1 MLLLQRQDSLLLVH
15 HLPTLLPTCTY
26 SNLSRSCRTVPA
38 NLGNRAVHSQI
49 LTKVPEYFKHK
60 GDYKNPDDVNAGPF
74 QFATGYKGTYFKWLE
89 ETPEQQ
95 AAFSR
100 MMALTRLERGEQWF
114 EFFPTEERFG
124 SADPS
129 APLLVDVG
137 GGLGHDLAA
146 FHAKFPNLPGKLI
159 LQDLPVVINDI
170 KELDTSIERTTHD
183 FFKEQPVKGAKAYY
197 LRTVLH
203 DWADKQAIEILKNI
217 RDAMSADSI
226 LLLNEN
232 FLPEQGVPQYNAEV
246 DFSML
251 ALFSSL
257 ERTEKQWRALLEA
270 AGLKVVKVWTPKTQ
284 LAASATL
291 FEAVRAD

>member
-1 MLLLQRQDSLLLVH
+1 MDSLVIVIE
-15 HLPTLLPTCTY
+15 PTNPE
-26 SNLSRSCRTVPA
+26 NRS
-38 NLGNRAVHSQI
+38 VHSQV
-49 LTKVPEYFKHK
+49 LAKLPNYFKQK
-60 GDYKNPDDVNAGPF
+60 GDYKNPSDVNAGPF
-74 QFATGYKGTYFKWLE
+74 QFASGYKGTYFDWLE
-89 ETPEQQ
+89 ETPDQQ
-95 AAFSR
+95 EAFNR

-124 SADPS
+124 SMDPS

-137 GGLGHDLAA
+137 GGLGHDLTA
-146 FHAKFPNLPGKLI
+146 FHTKFPNLPGKLI
-159 LQDLPVVINDI
+159 LQDLPVVINNV
-170 KELDTSIERTTHD
+170 KLDAAIERIAHD
-183 FFKEQPVKGAKAYY
+183 FFQPQPVRGAKAYY

-203 DWADKQAIEILKNI
+203 DWADTQAIEILKNI

-232 FLPEQGVPQYNAEV
+232 FLPEKDVPQYNAEV

-251 ALFSSL
+251 AIFSSL
-257 ERTEKQWRALLEA
+257 ERTEKQWRALIEA
-270 AGLKVVKVWTPKTQ
+270 AGLKVVKVWTPKLQ

>member
-1 MLLLQRQDSLLLVH
+1 L
-15 HLPTLLPTCTY
+15 
-26 SNLSRSCRTVPA
+26 
-38 NLGNRAVHSQI
+38 
-49 LTKVPEYFKHK
+49 PEYFKQK
-60 GDYKNPDDVNAGPF
+60 GDYKNPSDVNAGPF
-74 QFATGYKGTYFKWLE
+74 QFASGFKGPYFKWLE

-124 SADPS
+124 SSDPS
-129 APLLVDVG
+129 APLLVDIG

-146 FHAKFPNLPGKLI
+146 FHEAFPTLPGKLI

-170 KELDTSIERTTHD
+170 KELDASIERTTHD
-183 FFKEQPVKGAKAYY
+183 FFKPQPVKGAKAYY

-203 DWADKQAIEILKNI
+203 DWADTQAIEILKNI

-232 FLPEQGVPQYNAEV
+232 FLPETGVPQYNAEV